1 MKGEYMLEGLFK
13 SPPFY
18 LCATMIIVGLS
29 ISFPSFGTNSSA
41 IINISGTVLSAPSC
55 IINEHNIITVDFGRN
70 ISSLRINGSNYIRSI
85 DYSLVCKNNYSN
97 SMKIMIEG
105 TGASFNNRAL
115 STTLTDLAI
124 SIIVNG
130 QQQDINSWT
139 TFSYP
144 IKPVLQA
151 VLIKRSGVQ
160 LPAGDFSA
168 GATLRVDYQ

>member
-1 MKGEYMLEGLFK
+1 
-13 SPPFY
+13 
-18 LCATMIIVGLS
+18 
-29 ISFPSFGTNSSA
+29 
-41 IINISGTVLSAPSC
+41 
-55 IINEHNIITVDFGRN
+55 
-70 ISSLRINGSNYIRSI
+70 
-85 DYSLVCKNNYSN
+85 
-97 SMKIMIEG
+97 MKIMIEG